1 MTKGGYKQLYW
12 LTHLGWLTIGEGRKR
27 EDSTGVVLHTHHCSG
42 GHHREIPACQSV
54 YSIAFTGSLA
64 TRLSHLQL
72 SSLAVLR
79 LEGVRASLFTL

>member
-1 MTKGGYKQLYW
+1 
-12 LTHLGWLTIGEGRKR
+12 
-27 EDSTGVVLHTHHCSG
+27 
-42 GHHREIPACQSV
+42 V

-79 LEGVRASLFTL
+79 LEGVRASLFTLRKGLSPHQK